1 MLIICVNSRNYVT
14 GSVFQMLEKVLGYA
28 RKDLKQPRCLRTT
41 FPVEPIIRWK
51 LYARGA
57 QTSLSGI
64 GGSQS

>member
-41 FPVEPIIRWK
+41 FPAEPIIRWK

-64 GGSQS
+64 GGSPS